1 LPITR
6 RHWRRIE
13 APSGEGIV
21 YDGNQHIAT
30 VTYGLRV
37 LQEVV
42 GRRHWSGSTAIQGER
57 RVHGRLEVIG
67 DTLPLGG
74 DPLTLRLSD
83 GRSLPFIAVEN
94 GSFYTIT
101 PVGTLS

>member
-1 LPITR
+1 MPITR

-21 YDGNQHIAT
+21 YDGDQHIAT
-30 VTYGLRV
+30 VHYGLRV

-57 RVHGRLEVIG
+57 RIHGRLEVIG
-67 DTLPLGG
+67 NTPPLGG
-74 DPLTLRLSD
+74 DDLTLRLSV
-83 GRSLPFIAVEN
+83 GGVSLKNASDN
-94 GSFYTIT
+94 GSDYTIFPT
-101 PVGTLS
+101 SALV